1 MKKIIGLEVIADMV
15 NAENLTKQ
23 VSKSVRD
30 ERIKFYIAQGI
41 DKQTA
46 TAMVD
51 AFISCGIS

>member
-1 MKKIIGLEVIADMV
+1 MKKIIGLEVVADMV
-15 NAENLTKQ
+15 NVENLAKRIN
-23 VSKSVRD
+23 KSVRD
-30 ERIKFYIAQGI
+30 ERIKYYMAQGI